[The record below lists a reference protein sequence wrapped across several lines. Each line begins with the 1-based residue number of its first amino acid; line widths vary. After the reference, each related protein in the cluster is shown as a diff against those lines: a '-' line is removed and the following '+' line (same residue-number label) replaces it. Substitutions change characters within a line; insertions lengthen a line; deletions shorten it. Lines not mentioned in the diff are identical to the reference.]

1 MHFQY
6 LNIANIHVRYLAT
19 ESKGN
24 PVLLIHGLGG
34 SIESWL
40 NNVETISS
48 HDLQVIA
55 LDLPGFGLSDKP
67 KITYTIKYYT
77 NFISKFIK
85 RLGLD
90 SHSLC
95 IVGNSLG
102 GHIAAEFAINYPV
115 AVHKLVLISP
125 AGALPASFK
134 GTPELHSYID
144 IVRAKTAQQVK
155 NVLLDIDKNVKSVEY
170 NYAKTL
176 FQRLAL
182 PGAKEAFVSAFNG
195 SVKAPRLSDRLNKIK
210 AKTLLIW
217 GKDDQII
224 PVNFI
229 YPFIKM
235 KNCRLI
241 LLENCGHTLYRNNS
255 VIFNK
260 IVIDFIKETA

>member
-48 HDLQVIA
+48 HNLQVIA

-90 SHSLC
+90 CHSLG

-102 GHIAAEFAINYPV
+102 GHIAAEFAINYPE
-115 AVHKLVLISP
+115 AVYKLVLISP
-125 AGALPASFK
+125 AGALPTSFE
-134 GTPELHSYID
+134 GTPALHSYID

-217 GKDDQII
+217 GKDDEII

-260 IVIDFIKETA
+260 IVIDFIKEMA

>member
-6 LNIANIHVRYLAT
+6 LNISNIHVRYLAT

-90 SHSLC
+90 CHSLS

-102 GHIAAEFAINYPV
+102 GHIAAEFAIIYPE
-115 AVHKLVLISP
+115 AVSKLVLISP
-125 AGALPASFK
+125 AGALPTSFK
-134 GTPELHSYID
+134 GTPALHSYID

-155 NVLLDIDKNVKSVEY
+155 NVLLEIDKNVKY

-182 PGAKEAFVSAFNG
+182 PGAKEAFASAFNG

-217 GKDDQII
+217 GKDDEII

-260 IVIDFIKETA
+260 IAIDFIKEMV

>member
-6 LNIANIHVRYLAT
+6 LNIDNIHVRYLAT
-19 ESKGN
+19 ECKGD

-40 NNVETISS
+40 NNVDIISS

-67 KITYTIKYYT
+67 KITYSIKYYT

-90 SHSLC
+90 SNSLS

-102 GHIAAEFAINYPV
+102 GHIAAEFAISYPV
-115 AVHKLVLISP
+115 AVYKLVLISP

-134 GTPELHSYID
+134 GTPALLRYID
-144 IVRAKTAQQVK
+144 IVSAKTARQVK

-170 NYAKTL
+170 IYAKML
-176 FQRLAL
+176 FKRLAL

-195 SVKAPRLSDRLNKIK
+195 SVKAPRLSNRLNKIK

-224 PVNFI
+224 PVTFI

-241 LLENCGHTLYRNNS
+241 LVENCGHTLYRNNS
-255 VIFNK
+255 EIFNK
-260 IVIDFIKETA
+260 IVVDFIKEMT

>member
-1 MHFQY
+1 
-6 LNIANIHVRYLAT
+6 
-19 ESKGN
+19 
-24 PVLLIHGLGG
+24 
-34 SIESWL
+34 
-40 NNVETISS
+40 
-48 HDLQVIA
+48 
-55 LDLPGFGLSDKP
+55 
-67 KITYTIKYYT
+67 
-77 NFISKFIK
+77 
-85 RLGLD
+85 
-90 SHSLC
+90 LC
-95 IVGNSLG
+95 IAGNSLR
-102 GHIAAEFAINYPV
+102 GHIAAEFAINYPE

-125 AGALPASFK
+125 AGALPTSFK

-155 NVLLDIDKNVKSVEY
+155 NVLLDIDKNVKSEY

-176 FQRLAL
+176 FQRLGL
-182 PGAKEAFVSAFNG
+182 PGAKGAFVSAFNG

-229 YPFIKM
+229 YPLIKM

-255 VIFNK
+255 VIVNK
-260 IVIDFIKETA
+260 IIIDFIKEIA